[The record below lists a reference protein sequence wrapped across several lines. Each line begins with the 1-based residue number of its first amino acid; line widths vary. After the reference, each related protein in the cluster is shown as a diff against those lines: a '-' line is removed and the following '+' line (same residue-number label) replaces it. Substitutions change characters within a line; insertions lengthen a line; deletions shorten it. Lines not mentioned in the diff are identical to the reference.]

1 VSRQSLAA
9 LSVANSVRFQRADDK
24 RRVRAATPADSY
36 RVVRDLLLT
45 HPPHLNS
52 LLVLELLQW
61 PKRMGTARAERLL
74 YGHGIGYGRRVVHLT
89 ENQRR
94 RLAYDLE
101 IIADGMDSLH
111 RRRAA

>member
-1 VSRQSLAA
+1 
-9 LSVANSVRFQRADDK
+9 
-24 RRVRAATPADSY
+24 
-36 RVVRDLLLT
+36 
-45 HPPHLNS
+45 
-52 LLVLELLQW
+52 
-61 PKRMGTARAERLL
+61 
-74 YGHGIGYGRRVVHLT
+74 VHLT